1 MNKKALKWS
10 LIIVVMLSV
19 LFPVGAYFGVVAVFI
34 SAIQAR
40 KTRQILVEFSADTNI
55 LIMLFCILLS
65 LIYSKDIYMSIGG
78 AAMLCLNIGLYLVLM
93 VELKDIET
101 QKYYKL
107 LNIACISACI
117 FGIYQFASG
126 NMNIERSWVDEKT
139 YGTISRVYSTLLNP
153 NIFAG
158 YLAINLSF
166 ALARF
171 RSLREDMLLTMNII
185 LSSIC
190 LLLTYSRGGFAAF
203 GAAMLVLC
211 LLKERKKGLSLYLA
225 AMAAAFFILNSA
237 GPYNRADL
245 GSVYQDS
252 SSLYRLEIWK
262 AALNMFLDSPIFGN
276 GIGTTWYYLSSGSD
290 KLYRY
295 ILHSHNIYLQVAAEM
310 GIIGLCAFINLVG
323 KMVWE
328 GYRLLQEKALE
339 EEAYIIQG
347 FIACAA
353 SICIHGLIDAVIFV
367 PALSLV
373 FMGYFALYNRVVSEH
388 WAETAYVLE
397 LPAIYWFGA
406 LQSFNGKGVLKLF
419 GSKSACENKYNKEK
433 DKAYQA

>member
-1 MNKKALKWS
+1 MNNKVLKWS
-10 LIIVVMLSV
+10 LITVVLLSV

-40 KTRQILVEFSADTNI
+40 KSRQILAELSADTTV

-65 LIYSKDIYMSIGG
+65 LIYSKDIYMSIGA
-78 AAMLCLNIGLYLVLM
+78 AAMLCLNIGLYSVLM
-93 VELKDIET
+93 VELKNTET

-107 LNIACISACI
+107 LNIACLSACV

-126 NMNIERSWVDEKT
+126 NMNIEKSWVDEKSF
-139 YGTISRVYSTLLNP
+139 GSLARVYSTLLNP

-166 ALARF
+166 GLARF
-171 RSLREDMLLTMNII
+171 RSLREDMLLTLNII

-225 AMAAAFFILNSA
+225 AMIAAFFILNST
-237 GPYNRADL
+237 GPNNRADL

-295 ILHSHNIYLQVAAEM
+295 ILHSHNIYLQVAVEM

-323 KMVWE
+323 RKIGE
-328 GYRLLQEKALE
+328 GYKLLQEKALE

-347 FIACAA
+347 FIACTAGI
-353 SICIHGLIDAVIFV
+353 SVHGLIDAVIFV

-373 FMGYFALYNRVVSEH
+373 FMGYFALYNRVVSKH
-388 WAETAYVLE
+388 RTKMAYIIE
-397 LPAIYWFGA
+397 LPAIYWFKA
-406 LQSFNGKGVLKLF
+406 LELFNCKGVLKLF
-419 GSKSACENKYNKEK
+419 GGKSACEDKYHDEK

>member
-1 MNKKALKWS
+1 MNTKALKWS
-10 LIIVVMLSV
+10 LIIVVLLSA

-40 KTRQILVEFSADTNI
+40 KSRQILGSLSADKNV
-55 LIMLFCILLS
+55 LIMLFCILLAI
-65 LIYSKDIYMSIGG
+65 IYSKDIYMSIG
-78 AAMLCLNIGLYLVLM
+78 AAVMLCLNIGLYLILM
-93 VELKDIET
+93 VELKNIEA

-107 LNIACISACI
+107 LNNACLLACI
-117 FGIYQFASG
+117 FGIYQFVSG
-126 NMNIERSWVDEKT
+126 NMNVEKSWVDEKT
-139 YGTISRVYSTLLNP
+139 FGSLARVYSTLLNP

-171 RSLREDMLLTMNII
+171 RSLKEDMLLTLNII

-203 GAAMLVLC
+203 GTAMLVLC

-225 AMAAAFFILNSA
+225 AMAAAFFVLNSA
-237 GPYNRADL
+237 GPNNRADL

-262 AALNMFLDSPIFGN
+262 AALNMFLDNPIFGN

-310 GIIGLCAFINLVG
+310 GIVGLSAFMNLIG
-323 KMVWE
+323 KKVWE
-328 GYRLLQEKALE
+328 GYRLLKEKASE

-347 FIACAA
+347 FIACTAGI
-353 SICIHGLIDAVIFV
+353 SVHGMIDAVVFV

-373 FMGYFALYNRVVSEH
+373 FMGYFALYNRVVSKH
-388 WAETAYVLE
+388 WSEKTYSLE
-397 LPAIYWFGA
+397 IPAIHWLRA
-406 LQSFNGKGVLKLF
+406 HQSFYSKGVLKLF
-419 GSKSACENKYNKEK
+419 GGKSTCEDKYQEK
-433 DKAYQA
+433 ADKAY

>member
-1 MNKKALKWS
+1 MSNNALRWS
-10 LIIVVMLSV
+10 LIIVVLLSV
-19 LFPVGAYFGVVAVFI
+19 LFPVGAYFGVAVVFI
-34 SAIQAR
+34 AAIQAR
-40 KTRQILVEFSADTNI
+40 RSRQILGVLSADKSI
-55 LIMLFCILLS
+55 LVMLFCIILAIL
-65 LIYSKDIYMSIGG
+65 YSEDVYMSIG
-78 AAMLCLNIGLYLVLM
+78 AALLLCLNIGLYLILM
-93 VELKDIET
+93 VELKNFEV

-107 LNIACISACI
+107 LNLACLLACI

-126 NMNIERSWVDEKT
+126 NMNVEKSWVDEKT
-139 YGTISRVYSTLLNP
+139 FGSLDRVYSTLLNP

-171 RSLREDMLLTMNII
+171 RSWREDISITLNII

-203 GAAMLVLC
+203 GTAMLILC
-211 LLKERKKGLSLYLA
+211 MLKERKKGLSLYLT
-225 AMAAAFFILNSA
+225 AMAAAFFVLNSA
-237 GPYNRADL
+237 GPNNRADL

-262 AALNMFLDSPIFGN
+262 AAFNMFLDNPILGN

-290 KLYRY
+290 KLYKY

-310 GIIGLCAFINLVG
+310 GIVGLSAFINLILQ
-323 KMVWE
+323 KVWE
-328 GYRLLQEKALE
+328 GYRLLKEKASG

-347 FIACAA
+347 FIACTAGI
-353 SICIHGLIDAVIFV
+353 SVHGMIDAVVFV

-373 FMGYFALYNRVVSEH
+373 FMGYFALYNRVVSKH
-388 WAETAYVLE
+388 WAENAKVIEVPLIRWLRTQ
-397 LPAIYWFGA
+397 
-406 LQSFNGKGVLKLF
+406 QSFYIKGALKLF
-419 GSKSACENKYNKEK
+419 GGKSTYK
-433 DKAYQA
+433 DKYQEKADEAY